1 VCRAPTARGRVVA
14 HQVAFLRSRFH
25 ATGEVH
31 NHLRI
36 SGAMDAMF
44 SPLRR
49 LMLARRALAPA
60 GKLIGKNQAACRR
73 P

>member
-1 VCRAPTARGRVVA
+1 VCRAPIARGRFVA
-14 HQVAFLRSRFH
+14 HLGAFLRSRFH

-44 SPLRR
+44 NPLRR
-49 LMLARRALAPA
+49 PMLARRALVPA
-60 GKLIGKNQAACRR
+60 VIDKNQAACRR